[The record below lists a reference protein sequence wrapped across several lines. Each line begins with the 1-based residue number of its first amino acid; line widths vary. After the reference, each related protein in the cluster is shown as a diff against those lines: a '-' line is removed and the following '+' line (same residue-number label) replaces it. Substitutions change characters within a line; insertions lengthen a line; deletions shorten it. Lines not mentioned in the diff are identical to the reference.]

1 MESFDRIIQAG
12 IKKAIQHYW
21 KTRTGQLSP
30 RRRGGK
36 VRDQGRRAEVTGGK
50 QLDGFLWVIRDL
62 LKDAGIP
69 NAEVFTGQLNS
80 YLPGYF
86 RPTKRWDL
94 LAIADGNLLAS
105 IEVKSQ
111 AGPSYGNNFNNRIE
125 EAIGNAHDFWR
136 AYQQGAFKT
145 PMKPFLG
152 YLMLLE
158 DDAASTKPVREN
170 EPHYE
175 VLPEFKNASYA
186 KRYQTFCEKAFREG
200 LYDATA
206 FLMSNQTGGLKGEFI
221 EPSAELSFKNLAA
234 AIYGRAVAYCKQRAS

>member
-1 MESFDRIIQAG
+1 
-12 IKKAIQHYW
+12 
-21 KTRTGQLSP
+21 
-30 RRRGGK
+30 
-36 VRDQGRRAEVTGGK
+36 VTGGK

-69 NAEVFTGQLNS
+69 NAEVFTGQVDS

-94 LAIADGNLLAS
+94 LAITDGNLLAS

-186 KRYQTFCEKAFREG
+186 KRYQIFCEKAFREG

>member
-1 MESFDRIIQAG
+1 M
-12 IKKAIQHYW
+12 
-21 KTRTGQLSP
+21 
-30 RRRGGK
+30 
-36 VRDQGRRAEVTGGK
+36 TGGK

-69 NAEVFTGQLNS
+69 NAEVFTGQVDS

-94 LAIADGNLLAS
+94 LAITDGNLLAS